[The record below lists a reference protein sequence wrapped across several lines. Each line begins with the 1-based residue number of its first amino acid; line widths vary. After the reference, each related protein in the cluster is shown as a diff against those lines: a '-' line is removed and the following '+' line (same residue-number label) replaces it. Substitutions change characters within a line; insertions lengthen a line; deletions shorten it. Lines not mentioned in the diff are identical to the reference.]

1 MAGVRTED
9 AALSTTGNKPPA
21 TGITPRNLQFEF
33 DEKLP
38 LDWHSGDPAITHL
51 YDALSLTFPEG
62 EKFFVD
68 SVRRYVDRIEDP
80 ALLARVEDFIKQESI
95 HAREHKS
102 YNRLL
107 AAHGV
112 DTRFVDWLMV
122 HGIRAMKRTPAKFQ
136 LAVTCADEHLTAL
149 FAEAILS
156 DPRIMNDAH
165 PFYQDLWRWHAMEEE
180 EHKSVAY
187 DVYQT
192 VSGGV
197 GGYLLRIAAMLFVA
211 QDILIGVPLMQI
223 HLMRKRGRL
232 FDLKSWGRAFRHM
245 WVSPGIW
252 RRLCVGIVQYYKPG
266 FHPDQRDPGADVLKW
281 RALYIETRKR
291 DANIQPQL
299 FAAD

>member
-1 MAGVRTED
+1 MASDSASGV
-9 AALSTTGNKPPA
+9 S
-21 TGITPRNLQFEF
+21 TGIIPRNIHFEF
-33 DEKLP
+33 EENLP
-38 LDWHSGDPAITHL
+38 LDWHSNDPAITHL

-68 SVRRYVDRIEDP
+68 SVRHYADRIDDP
-80 ALLARVEDFIKQESI
+80 ELKARVDDFIKQESI
-95 HAREHKS
+95 HAREHRS

-112 DTRFVDWLMV
+112 DTSFVDWLMN
-122 HGIRAMKRTPAKFQ
+122 HGVAFMRKTPKKFQ

-156 DPRIMNDAH
+156 DPRIMKDAH

-197 GGYLLRIAAMLFVA
+197 GGYLLRVSAMLFVA
-211 QDILIGVPLMQI
+211 QDILIGIPLMQI
-223 HLMRKRGRL
+223 HLMRKRGQL
-232 FDLKSWGRAFRHM
+232 FNMKSWGRAFRHM
-245 WVSPGIW
+245 WVAPGIW
-252 RRLCVGIVQYYKPG
+252 RRLCVGILDYYRPG
-266 FHPDQRDPGADVLKW
+266 FHPSQRDPGPEVVKW
-281 RALYIETRKR
+281 RNLYVETKKR
-291 DANIQPQL
+291 EAMTHPQL
-299 FAAD
+299 FAADG

>member
-1 MAGVRTED
+1 MTE
-9 AALSTTGNKPPA
+9 ASAPVE
-21 TGITPRNLQFEF
+21 TGITPRNLQFDFNE
-33 DEKLP
+33 DLP

-68 SVRRYVDRIEDP
+68 SVRHYEDRITDP
-80 ALLARVEDFIKQESI
+80 VLKARVRDFIQQEAI
-95 HAREHKS
+95 HAREHRS
-102 YNRLL
+102 YNKLL
-107 AAHGV
+107 ARHGV
-112 DTRFVDWLMV
+112 DTSFVDWLMK
-122 HGIRAMKRTPAKFQ
+122 HGVGAMRRMPAKFQ

-156 DPRIMNDAH
+156 DPRIMKEAH

-197 GGYLLRIAAMLFVA
+197 SGYFLRIAAMLFVA
-211 QDILIGVPLMQI
+211 QDILIGIPLMQI
-223 HLMRKRGRL
+223 HLMRKRGQL
-232 FDLKSWGRAFRHM
+232 FNWASWRNAARHM

-252 RRLCVGIVQYYKPG
+252 RRLCVGILDYYRPG
-266 FHPDQRDPGADVLKW
+266 FHPDQRDCGPEVAKW
-281 RALYIETRKR
+281 RALYVETKKR
-291 DANIQPQL
+291 EAVTHPQL
-299 FAAD
+299 FAADG